1 MPERNDVVH
10 VPPEGPSLQPQPD
23 PWGPPGANY
32 AQAASIAT
40 GATGTALLIGDSPD
54 STEVAKSAVA
64 LLPDPVQ
71 IFGGLAHVLGF
82 QFEASDAW
90 SWGIVL
96 VALSVALNI
105 VSLALRRRY
114 AQFIEREQA
123 ANLARDAQLQAS
135 ASASRAQGFIPGE
148 R

>member
-1 MPERNDVVH
+1 MPEPSDLK
-10 VPPEGPSLQPQPD
+10 VPNEGTFVEPQPD

-64 LLPDPVQ
+64 MLPDPVQ
-71 IFGGLAHVLGF
+71 VFGGLAHVLGF

-105 VSLALRRRY
+105 VSYALRHRY
-114 AQFIEREQA
+114 ARYIEREQA

-135 ASASRAQGFIPGE
+135 AATNRAQGFIPGE

>member
-1 MPERNDVVH
+1 MPNLTDLK
-10 VPPEGPSLQPQPD
+10 VPEEGTLVEPQPD
-23 PWGPPGANY
+23 PWGPPGARY

-64 LLPDPVQ
+64 LIPDPAQ
-71 IFGGLAHVLGF
+71 IFGSLAHVLGF

-105 VSLALRRRY
+105 LSYALRHRY
-114 AQFIEREQA
+114 ARYIEREQA

-135 ASASRAQGFIPGE
+135 ATASRAQGFIPGE